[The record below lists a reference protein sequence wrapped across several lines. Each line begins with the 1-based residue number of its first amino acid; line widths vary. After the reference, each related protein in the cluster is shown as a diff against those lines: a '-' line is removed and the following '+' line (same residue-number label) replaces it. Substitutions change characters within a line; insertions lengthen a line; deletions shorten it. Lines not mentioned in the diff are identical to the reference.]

1 MRRFHHHQG
10 RLKGVKL
17 EHQDYQDT
25 IEKYDGVE
33 TFFYL
38 DPWYTGLAPNK
49 ECEIDLGRLLL
60 ILMEIKGKFLLS
72 FNDVPIIREKFN
84 RFYSQSFN
92 APRRFAGKY
101 SKEDSFQ
108 AQELLI
114 ANYPFSIDRSKI
126 QQLPRKKTPYK
137 QLPLL
142 EV

>member
-1 MRRFHHHQG
+1 MRRFPSFQG
-10 RLKGVKL
+10 RLRGVKL
-17 EHQDYQDT
+17 EYQDYQDT

-38 DPWYTGLAPNK
+38 DPWYVGLAPSN
-49 ECEIDLGRLLL
+49 ECEIDLDELLL
-60 ILMEIKGKFLLS
+60 ILIDIEGKFLLS
-72 FNDVPIIREKFN
+72 FNDAPIIREKFDQ
-84 RFYSQSFN
+84 FYFQSFD

-114 ANYPFSIDRSKI
+114 ANYPFSIDKSKV
-126 QQLPRKKTPYK
+126 QLLRKKTSYK
-137 QLPLL
+137 QLSLL